1 MNLHPIKKIN
11 VVEQVFDQMQG
22 LLIEGAWHSGDRLP
36 SENELSATFGVS
48 RMTVRQA
55 MQKLKAL
62 GLIETRSGSGSFVRE
77 LSPEDS
83 LNELIPVL
91 YIGDPSQIH
100 VFQFREMIDSESV
113 RIATPLTDE
122 SCFRKMEDT
131 LDKMTAASYDDNR
144 EAFSKYDLRFHM
156 TIVKQTGNP
165 MIIKAYEILLNIL
178 KESMLSVIEKMKFAP
193 ALDYHGRILRAMKK
207 RDSPLAAQLMRDHI
221 RQNYSYFE

>member
-1 MNLHPIKKIN
+1 MNLHPIQKIN

-22 LLIEGAWHSGDRLP
+22 LLIEGAWHPGDRLP
-36 SENELSATFGVS
+36 SENDLASTFGVS

-77 LSPEDS
+77 LSPGDS

-100 VFQFREMIDSESV
+100 IFQFREMIDSESV
-113 RIATPLTDE
+113 RIATPLADDA
-122 SCFRKMEDT
+122 CLQKLEDT
-131 LDKMTAASYDDNR
+131 LFKMMAASEADDR
-144 EAFSKYDLRFHM
+144 RAFSKYDLKFHT

-165 MIIKAYEILLNIL
+165 MMIRAYEILLNIL
-178 KESMLSVIEKMKFAP
+178 KESMLSVIEKMKFTP
-193 ALDYHGRILRAMKK
+193 ALDYHGRILKAIKNNDPSK
-207 RDSPLAAQLMRDHI
+207 AAELMRDHI
-221 RQNYSYFE
+221 RQNYPYFE